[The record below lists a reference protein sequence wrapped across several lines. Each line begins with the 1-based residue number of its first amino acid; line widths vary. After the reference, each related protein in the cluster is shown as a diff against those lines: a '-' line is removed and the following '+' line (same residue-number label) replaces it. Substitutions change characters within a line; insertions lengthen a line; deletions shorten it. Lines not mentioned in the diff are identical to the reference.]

1 MKLTSDSAAA
11 VAAGTSRE
19 KENADS
25 NSCLYDL

>member
-11 VAAGTSRE
+11 VAASASRE
-19 KENADS
+19 KENADG